1 MLTNNLSEKV
11 QRILFGRPRL
21 VDYLAYHYFF
31 PTCFWGPFI
40 EYDDFVEFVARRG
53 KFKDIP
59 SFFGRILMTIKYVV
73 VLLPLL
79 GALWFLGSSFMIEQ
93 NGDETFMNNLEVVE
107 RIGFYI
113 ISGTLGRFRLY
124 YLVLILTQMAL
135 NVMGIG
141 IREEKTQ
148 TQQLVHR
155 ENISANGW
163 LAERELS
170 PKRFFYV
177 INHT

>member
-1 MLTNNLSEKV
+1 
-11 QRILFGRPRL
+11 
-21 VDYLAYHYFF
+21 
-31 PTCFWGPFI
+31 
-40 EYDDFVEFVARRG
+40 
-53 KFKDIP
+53 
-59 SFFGRILMTIKYVV
+59 MTIKYVV